1 MQRLMLKSKLHRV
14 RVTEADLNYE
24 GSLTIDASLMR
35 AAGIL
40 PFEMVRVYN
49 INNGE
54 RFETYAIEGLPDSGV
69 ICLNGAAARK
79 GVAGDLLIVATYAL
93 YSEDELAGYSP
104 RLCHVDKDN
113 RIVPL

>member
-1 MQRLMLKSKLHRV
+1 MLKSKLHRV

-79 GVAGDLLIVATYAL
+79 GVVGDLLIVATYAL
-93 YSEDELAGYSP
+93 YSEDELAGYRP
-104 RLCHVDKDN
+104 CLVHVDKDN
-113 RIVPL
+113 HIV